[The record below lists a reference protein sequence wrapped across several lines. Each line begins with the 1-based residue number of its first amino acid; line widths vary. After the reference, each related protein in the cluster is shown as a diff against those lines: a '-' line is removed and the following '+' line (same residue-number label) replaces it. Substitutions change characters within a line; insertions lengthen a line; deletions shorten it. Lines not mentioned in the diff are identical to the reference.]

1 MTVIR
6 NQNPKKKLKRKKTT
20 SGAGFLIEGGHPLK
34 GKVRL
39 GGAKNA
45 SFKLMIASLLLE
57 KGEVRLSGLPQIGDV
72 DNATCIIKKLGGKI
86 QKKGKDSLLINPT
99 KVFSFKVP
107 LELAQATRAPIIF
120 AGPLLVR
127 FGKAFL
133 PFPGGDRVGR
143 RPLGRHCK
151 ALRKLGVKIKICD
164 NHFEAYGKQLKGTT
178 ISFKKNTHTGT
189 EVLIMAAVRALGR
202 TVIKNAACEPE
213 VDDLIR
219 FLNKMGAKIKRRAKR
234 TIVIEGVKKLQGTS
248 FKIMPDRNEAV
259 TFACV
264 ALGTKG
270 EVEVENAR
278 PSDFE
283 AFLEKV
289 KETGGGYKKCKEGLH
304 FFYKKELKATNV
316 KTAPHP
322 GFMTD
327 WQPLWTTLMT
337 QARGESEVI
346 ETIFPNRFSYVHDLK
361 RMGAQISFFNPDVDN
376 KELFYN
382 FNLEND
388 KKEYCHGIKIQGSTK
403 LGGIKAR
410 VPNLRAGATL
420 VLGTLIAQG
429 KSEIANIN
437 EIDRGY
443 EKLDEKLIK
452 LGAKIRRV
460 A

>member
-1 MTVIR
+1 M
-6 NQNPKKKLKRKKTT
+6 PK
-20 SGAGFLIEGGHPLK
+20 FLIEGGHPLK

-72 DNATCIIKKLGGKI
+72 DNAIQIIKKLGGQV

-120 AGPLLVR
+120 AGPLLAR

-143 RPLGRHCK
+143 RPLDRHCK

-164 NHFEAYGKQLKGTT
+164 NHFEAYGKQLKGGQIT
-178 ISFKKNTHTGT
+178 FEKNTHTGT

-219 FLNKMGAKIKRRAKR
+219 FLNKMGAKIKQRAKR

-278 PSDFE
+278 ASDLE

-289 KETGGGYKKCKEGLH
+289 RETGGGYKKCKESLR
-304 FFYKKELKATNV
+304 FFYKKELKATNI

-337 QARGESEVI
+337 QAKGESKII
-346 ETIFPNRFSYVHDLK
+346 ETIFPNRFGFVKGLK
-361 RMGAQISFFNPDVDN
+361 KMGAQIQLFNPQVENPDN
-376 KELFYN
+376 FYN
-382 FNLEND
+382 FNLKD
-388 KKEYCHGIKIQGSTK
+388 DRSDYFHGARVSGPIRLKGIKT
-403 LGGIKAR
+403 R

-460 A
+460 P